1 MESFQEQLRKR
12 ILILDGA
19 MGTMLQ
25 RLKLTEAD
33 FRGERF
39 ADWHC
44 DLRGNNDLLNLT
56 KPDVIADICRQY
68 IDAGA
73 DIVSTNTFN
82 SNSISMADY
91 DMREYVSEINRAG
104 AELMR
109 RVADKAMEEK
119 PGRKIWVAGSMG
131 PTNKTA
137 SMSPDVSD
145 PGFRAVNYDDLYNAY
160 YQQVVALIE
169 GGVDLLLFET
179 IFDSLNVKAALDAA
193 ATVME
198 QLKEQ
203 RPIMLSLTL
212 SGNDGRTFSGQTL
225 KAFLASVE
233 HANIATIGLNC
244 SFGASQMK
252 RFLAE
257 LASVAPYP
265 ISAHPNAGLPNAMG
279 TYDETPEKMASLMT
293 QFVDEGLV
301 NIIGGCCGTTPAHIA
316 KYPDVV
322 KDKKPHIPSLRHD
335 GLWLSGLELLEIKPR
350 NNFVNVG
357 ERCNV
362 AGSRKF
368 LRLIKER
375 KHDEA
380 LAIARKQVE
389 DGAQIIDINMD
400 DGMLD
405 ASQEMTTFLNL
416 IAAEPDI
423 CRVPVMID
431 SSNWDVIEA
440 GIKCVQGKSIVNS
453 ISLKEGEDKFLE
465 HARRLRQ
472 LGAAV
477 VVMAFDEDGQ
487 ADTYER
493 KIEVSERAYKL
504 LTKEAEFDPQNIIFD
519 PNILAIATGMEE
531 HNRYGLDFI
540 RAVKW
545 IKENLPGAKVSGG
558 VSNLSFSFR
567 GNNYLREAM
576 HAVFLYHAISNGM
589 DMGIV
594 NPSTSVTYEEIDPQL
609 RALLEDV
616 VLYRRPEAADELI
629 AYAQAEVER
638 KASEDGGK
646 SEKTHKMDGWRQ
658 KPVGERLTHALI
670 KGVSDYLDEDLTEAL
685 SEYSDPVKIIDGPLM
700 EGMNR
705 VGQLF
710 SEGKMFLPQVVK
722 TARTMKQ
729 AVSILQ
735 PAIELSHSDSST
747 GKAGKV
753 LFATVKGDVHD
764 IGKNIVSI
772 VLACNNYEVIDLG
785 VMVPAEE
792 IVRTAMREKPD
803 IVCLSGLIT
812 PSLDEM
818 VHVTDE
824 MQKAGLDIPIMVGGA
839 TTSRIHT
846 ALKIAPHYSHPVIH
860 VKDASQNP
868 LIAARLLN
876 PDTRKDFVEELGREY
891 DDIREREF
899 SKESEI
905 VALHE
910 SRAKKFEVDFSNYI
924 PVVPSYLGRREL
936 RIKIKEVIHYINWR
950 QFFTVWKMPAEF
962 ASLTHIHHCPACERE
977 WLDSH
982 PGGEEGIRLFRDA
995 QSVLSGLMSLEKE
1008 DESSTVVKPECRKDG
1023 LTFIRAIVRF
1033 SEAKVSGDNLE
1044 IDSVIIPLLR
1054 QQLKKETDKYKS
1066 LVDFISPDADY
1077 VGAFALSVDLGM
1089 LIKKY
1094 DEEQD
1099 SYKSLLTQTIAHRLA
1114 EATSEYLHHLVR
1126 TNLWGYAKDESLT
1139 VEEMFAA
1146 KYKGI
1151 RPAIGYPSLPDQ
1163 KVNQLLDKLIDMRTI
1178 GITLTENG
1186 AMHPSSSISG
1196 LYISHPSSRYFII
1209 GDIGDDQIADYAER
1223 RGLTTREVH
1232 SLLNK

>member
-1 MESFQEQLRKR
+1 MEWFQEQLRER

-19 MGTMLQ
+19 MGTMIQ
-25 RLKLTEAD
+25 RLKLTESD
-33 FRGERF
+33 FRGELF

-56 KPDVIADICRQY
+56 KPEVIADICRQY

-82 SNSISMADY
+82 SNAISMADY
-91 DMREYVSEINRAG
+91 DMQEYVGEMNRAG
-104 AELMR
+104 AKLMR
-109 RVADKAMEEK
+109 ETADKAMNDY

-145 PGFRAVNYDDLYNAY
+145 PGFRAVTYDDLYNAY
-160 YQQVVALIE
+160 FQQVTSLIE

-193 ATVME
+193 TAAMA
-198 QLKEQ
+198 QLREH

-225 KAFLASVE
+225 QAFLASVE

-257 LASVAPYP
+257 LANIAPYP

-279 TYDETPEKMASLMT
+279 AYDETPERMASLMT

-316 KYPDVV
+316 KYPEIV
-322 KDKKPHIPSLRHD
+322 KGKKPHIPTASHD
-335 GLWLSGLELLEIKPR
+335 GLWLSGLELLEIKPQ

-368 LRLIKER
+368 LRLIKEG

-405 ASQEMTTFLNL
+405 ATKEMTTFLNL

-423 CRVPVMID
+423 SRVPVMID

-453 ISLKEGEDKFLE
+453 ISLKEGEEKFLD

-477 VVMAFDEDGQ
+477 VVMAFDEKGQ

-493 KIEVSERAYKL
+493 KIEVCERAYKL
-504 LTKEAEFDPQNIIFD
+504 LTEKVDFNPHNIIFD

-545 IKENLPGAKVSGG
+545 IKDNLPGAKVSGG

-576 HAVFLYHAISNGM
+576 HAVFLYHAIANGM

-594 NPSTSVTYEEIDPQL
+594 NPSSSVTYEDIDPLL

-629 AYAQAEVER
+629 AYAQAEAER
-638 KASEDGGK
+638 KAAEGAEK
-646 SEKTHKMDGWRQ
+646 SEKAAKVDEWRQ
-658 KPVGERLTHALI
+658 KPVDERLTHALI
-670 KGVSDYLDEDLTEAL
+670 KGISDHLQDDLTDAL
-685 SEYSDPVKIIDGPLM
+685 NVYPDPVNIIDGPLM

-729 AVSILQ
+729 AVAILQ
-735 PAIELSHSDSST
+735 PAIEQTRSESSA

-792 IVRTAMREKPD
+792 IVKTAMREKPD

-812 PSLDEM
+812 PSLEEM

-860 VKDASQNP
+860 VRDASQNP

-876 PDTRKDFVEELGREY
+876 PNTRQEFVEELDQEY
-891 DDIREREF
+891 DNIRERELT
-899 SKESEI
+899 KDCKI
-905 VALHE
+905 VPLAE
-910 SRAKKFEVDFSNYI
+910 ARAKKPDVNFSNHT
-924 PVVPSYLGRREL
+924 PVTPSYIGQKEL
-936 RIKIKEVIHYINWR
+936 YLTIEEVIPFINWR
-950 QFFTVWKMPAEF
+950 QFFTAWKMPADF
-962 ASLTHIHHCPACERE
+962 ASLAHLHHCPACEKE

-982 PGGEEGIRLFRDA
+982 PGGEEGMKLFRDA
-995 QSVLSGLMSLEKE
+995 QEILKLLSNREKE
-1008 DESSTVVKPECRKDG
+1008 TANSSSEISSHG
-1023 LTFIRAIVRF
+1023 LSFINAIVRF
-1033 SEAKVSGDNLE
+1033 CRAKVTDDDLE
-1044 IDSVIIPLLR
+1044 IDSVVIPMLR
-1054 QQLKKETDKYKS
+1054 QQVKNEDDTYKS
-1066 LVDFISPDADY
+1066 LVDFISPEGDY
-1077 VGAFALSVDLGM
+1077 VGAFALSVNLES
-1089 LIKKY
+1089 IIEKY
-1094 DEEQD
+1094 NEDGD
-1099 SYKSLLTQTIAHRLA
+1099 SYKSLLTQTLAHRLA
-1114 EATSEYLHHLVR
+1114 EASSEYLHHLVR
-1126 TNLWGYAKDESLT
+1126 TKLWGYVKDETLT
-1139 VEEMFAA
+1139 PEEMFAA
-1146 KYKGI
+1146 KYVGI

-1163 KVNQLLDKLIDMRTI
+1163 KLNLQLDRLLDMGKI

-1196 LYISHPSSRYFII
+1196 LYIAHPASKYFII
-1209 GDIGDDQIADYAER
+1209 GDIGDDQIKDYAHR
-1223 RGLTTREVH
+1223 RGLSTNEVH